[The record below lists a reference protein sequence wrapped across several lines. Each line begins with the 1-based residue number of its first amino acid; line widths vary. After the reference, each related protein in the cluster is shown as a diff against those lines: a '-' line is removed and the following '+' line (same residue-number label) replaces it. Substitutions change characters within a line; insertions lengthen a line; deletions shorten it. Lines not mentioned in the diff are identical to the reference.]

1 MLLVLS
7 VILSITAVC
16 KSDQPTIISRIDSNE
31 IDNFLTFDH
40 SIFPTIDPNI
50 AEDTTLTTVVFYIYM
65 LFFSIQEKLVLHIM
79 TNCNSFSFHVSTCN

>member
-7 VILSITAVC
+7 VILSITTAC

-50 AEDTTLTTVVFYIYM
+50 AEDTTLTTVVVYIINTLNKCLYSG
-65 LFFSIQEKLVLHIM
+65 FAHQ
-79 TNCNSFSFHVSTCN
+79 N